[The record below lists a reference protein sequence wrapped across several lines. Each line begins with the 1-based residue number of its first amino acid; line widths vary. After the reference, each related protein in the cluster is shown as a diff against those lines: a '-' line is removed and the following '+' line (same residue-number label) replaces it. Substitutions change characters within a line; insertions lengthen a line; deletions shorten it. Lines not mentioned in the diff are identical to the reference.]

1 MRRMDPR
8 IANRVLLALSSC
20 YGGLIAILAI
30 LNSSAIAVVA
40 IIGAI
45 VLGLLWSIRGLFVRR
60 NTERRGPDAKTQ
72 N

>member
-1 MRRMDPR
+1 MDPR
-8 IANRVLLALSSC
+8 IANRVLIALSFC

-30 LNSSAIAVVA
+30 LNSSATAVVA
-40 IIGAI
+40 VIGAI

-60 NTERRGPDAKTQ
+60 NLERRGPDTKTP